1 MSQNK
6 KRKASVA
13 VAVSVL
19 GLSGAVHA
27 GPSGGQVVAGDA
39 TITPG
44 ALQTI
49 IEQLS
54 NKAVI
59 NWNDFSIDP
68 GELVKFI
75 HQNSSD
81 VTLNRVTGDTVSQI
95 RGALTANGNI
105 FLINPNGIVF
115 GAGAEVDVAGLL
127 ATTFDIADQDF
138 MDGKFN
144 FSGELMNNASITN
157 QGKIEVGNGGFV
169 YLIAPNVENTGHIVA
184 NVGRVTLANDG
195 SYDID
200 LTGNGLVSFSVTDAD
215 LTGAT
220 GSVKN
225 GPDGKIEAGHVLLS
239 GSETSA
245 VMSSVVNQGEI
256 TAATELT
263 MAGDDLEQSGAIIAG
278 DTTLD
283 ADNAIISSGGSISG
297 ASATLK
303 AGTGIGA
310 DNAVHTDVDAL
321 EVSSDSGA
329 IRVNEANHLDRLTI
343 TTGDSAEVAFK
354 QDGID
359 PLAGPI
365 QEDVSVQFNGQTLSA
380 NRDTVKTDLD
390 FTHGDGGV
398 TLSGVNVEG
407 DLSVTA
413 AGHIVGDA
421 NLDTAAR
428 GERVTL
434 ATTEDGATI
443 GAENNALR
451 IDADTLRA
459 EARNGHVVV
468 TDTGGDLTL
477 ERVSTGDN
485 SADAGLRALITAE
498 DGDLRGSHGAEPNVE
513 AWAAHLKADGAI
525 GEHGQA
531 VTTAVDVLSAT
542 TQDGGIY
549 LDERDGELMLGKV
562 VAGERVSQAG
572 QTASSTGIS
581 GADGSVTLSTGAVGS
596 HDVMI
601 SADDNILIGDQVSA
615 PDELSIVSRH
625 GGLYKNGDTA
635 IITGRFIY
643 LDAAGRIGQDSNALK
658 TQSNA
663 IRARSGGDGVY
674 LFEDNGLTASDV
686 RALGDNA
693 EVRLEANLGDVV
705 LGLVEAEN
713 GDVTVV
719 SQDGDILAD
728 GHAPMNVRG
737 DHLNLNAQGAI
748 GTAAQALNTEVSSLT
763 TATGTSLAGTYV
775 ANTGLLSSLDLTTLG
790 GNVVVGD
797 DDGGVTF
804 DRANEHLTVL
814 RNGGNGLDLDFDN
827 GAGNLIVEGAD
838 LSGHEVNLTASGR
851 IGDGGGV
858 FAAGDLTLDAGD
870 DIDLTSDADT
880 IDATTLDGDI
890 ALDNRGEGTL
900 TLNAAAGGVGRNVTV
915 NHQGDLSL
923 GQISGDG
930 LIRLTAEGDL
940 NGDGDN
946 TAITGNFVALDAA
959 RIGAADQALSTAI
972 TGRLS
977 MLSGGDI
984 YVSNVGALSLLEGEA
999 VGDIDF
1005 SQAGDA
1011 VLGRLASGGS
1021 VTFYAT
1027 GRVSD
1032 GNGDSDNIVAS
1043 DLDLEAQQVGAA
1055 DGNVDALEIR
1065 VAELVVNASNGGI
1078 YLRNRDNGPLSLVR
1092 ARAAGGDVD
1101 IDTAG
1106 NINLGT
1112 VTAAGGNVTLTSDGA
1127 INDARPDG
1135 ASEANVVARKVD
1147 MRAQQGVG
1155 NTGPMVLDVDQ
1166 MSVSGGN
1173 GDVNAASPGAVEVD
1187 ADSLVGKGASGVTIV
1202 AASITVL
1209 DNNGGTLVMAGGKL
1223 VLTATNG
1230 NIVFLNQDDTI
1241 RLPGGGSI
1249 TLTARADTSN
1259 EGYNGNIITGNL
1271 VTDGGDITLDADRNV
1286 TLGMLDTG
1294 GTGDVYVIA
1303 RDGVIL
1309 DGNGADQNVRGDH
1322 VTLIGNTP
1330 SERDA
1335 EIARDTAIADYA
1347 GRVAELNAKILQLQT
1362 LQQQLEAYIAAL
1374 NSAIVNKNISQQNLK
1389 SAQRT
1394 VDRLSS
1400 QLSSAE
1406 SKLNS
1411 LNRTVSTA
1419 SIAVDAMAMVAGGAQ
1434 AIPFSGDGGADAT
1447 FQGLSLVLAAAQMAV
1462 DEYDRNTFS
1471 PLADELNEA
1480 MNDLDVAKSFHQ
1492 DAITNVESW
1501 TTMRNTTRVSR
1512 DMADH
1517 SVFKATAARDASQ
1530 ALRHQ
1535 SIAAYDQAQDIDM
1548 SAAKPLG
1555 IQANRLDMGTSSDRA
1570 LNSGVY
1576 LDSTGNLGLGNIESV
1591 GEIRAENVAGNI
1603 SVVGDVVSPTLISL
1617 QAEGAVRGTGGTW
1630 VDGDWV
1636 SDAGKLHAPAIAVR
1650 AGHGVADEDDSL
1662 YTDTSEI
1669 AIDAGDGDAFVIN
1682 DNGGD
1687 ELVLGTVDGLSGL
1700 TAAGDMGLANQG
1712 DLRLKTQVVDT
1723 NVDQDS
1729 DTYLYAQ
1736 GGAIVDDNGDTLNVT
1751 GGDLHFRA
1759 DGQVELDTKVD
1770 RVVDSG
1776 TSDGDILL
1784 RERDDLALIALETLN
1799 GDIDVTAGGNLTLH
1813 ELAAG
1818 GDSATIRLDADGR
1831 IDDDQDNHT
1840 GIVGKRLELIAGG
1853 GIGATG
1859 ADHVRGLDTAVDV
1872 VTADAK
1878 GEINIHD
1885 QDDLDVEKVATT
1897 TGNITLTSDA
1907 GDLHLGEVRTD
1918 GEGGNITLVAD
1929 GAIDALNQADATPEL
1944 YADQLALRAGNG
1956 IGSADQALLIETGA
1970 LEADAGDGGLYL
1982 LYQHRD
1988 LTVGGVTPNLGL
2000 PGLTG
2005 LDANG
2010 DLHLTVADGAL
2021 TVNENVTQ
2029 TGEGDTRLSSGKGQ
2043 LLNANVAAAGDLTF
2057 TATTGDITAIS
2068 ASQLTSD
2075 GDLSATATEG
2085 GVSLVQN
2092 SRAQATGNL
2101 ALKGGTTVSLTDAS
2115 AEAGADLTLTG
2126 ENGNVTLANSQATG
2140 ADDVTVNAG
2149 QNITLSGASTL
2160 TATNGALDAT
2170 ATNGNLELNGN
2181 SAASAA
2187 TTLDLKAGNQVSL
2200 TDASVEAGANLT
2212 LTGEEGNVTLANSQ
2226 ATGADDVTVSAGE
2239 HITLSGASTLTAT
2252 DGALK
2257 ATATNGNLSL
2267 NGNSAA
2273 SAATTLDLQAGN
2285 QVSLS
2290 NATAQSGGDMSVTAD
2305 DGDVRFTNSRAATEG
2320 AQTVS
2325 AGGSVG
2331 LTQSQLH
2338 TETDGDLTVIAKGGD
2353 VSLTRSQMLAGGD
2366 FDGDASGDA
2375 MLTNSLI
2382 SAGGSLHPDAVG
2394 SLDLDAGGNVRLTQG
2409 STVTG
2414 TGDTHIGAEDGEL
2427 LVVDSGQVLSGADL
2441 DLNAGTNVILHT
2453 GVAMAKQDLT
2463 LTAGED
2469 VRLSGSA
2476 QLLAEQGN
2484 LSATADAGDLLMSQ
2498 NSTVGAAGDVDLT
2511 TGQAM
2516 TLTDAMVAAGVDLGL
2531 TARQG
2536 SMVITH
2542 SHVGAGDNLTAS
2554 AGQDLL
2560 MSAGSSMI
2568 ATFGTLNATA
2578 TNGTLGVSQGSR
2590 VSGADEVA
2598 LRAGTDLSLN
2608 TATVESLEQGLSL
2621 TADTG
2626 SATLVTSQATGQVD
2640 VTVTAGEGVA
2650 LSAGSVLTAT
2660 DGDMNLTASEG
2671 DLSVSQSSRLA
2682 AGNDL
2687 TGGAGGNLAFTTG
2700 ANVRAGGE
2708 LDLDAG
2714 NHLSVEDAMVRAEGD
2729 AAFTASDG
2737 NLTVARATVTAGGLL
2752 DGDAGQGILLTNAI
2766 LNSGQHH
2773 GIRRLA
2779 PLADANVDLTL
2790 NAGSGDIALS
2800 QGTIV
2805 DAAGALTLDS
2815 EEGNVSLTQSSRATA
2830 VTDATVEAGA
2840 GVSLAAGSR
2849 LEATS
2854 GNLDVTAIEGDLTAR
2869 ESSVLRAGGDLTGSA
2884 GADLAFTTGARA
2896 DTDGDL
2902 DLDAGGNLTVQD
2914 ATVRADGDAAL
2925 TAANGNLAVTRST
2938 LTAGGFLDGDAGAA
2952 VILTSANLTSGLI
2965 DIHRLAPLPEAN
2977 VDLTLNAGSGDVT
2990 LTDGSR
2996 AVSAGALTLGSEE
3009 GSIVLTN
3016 NSRAEAATE
3025 ATLSAA
3031 TDVRVNNGSSAEARN
3046 GDLKATATNGDL
3058 SVTSGGTLT
3067 AGNDLTGSAGQSV
3080 TLDQAHADAGAA
3092 LSLDAQGGDLA
3103 MAGNSRAT
3111 ADTDLDLKAKGDVS
3125 VGASTVR
3132 AEGTLE
3138 MTAGEGDLA
3147 VTGANVTAGGAL
3159 TAKAG
3164 GAATLTA
3171 ATLAS
3176 GEAPD
3181 AAPADLSL
3189 TAGGGIAMDADSAM
3203 HSNADLTLT
3212 AGDDV
3217 ALSTLRAVGDVSV
3230 TSEAGGIQADAVIA
3244 EHIHGDNLFL
3254 SAAKSIGSTLSG
3266 LKTRVNN
3273 LYATLTGS
3281 GDLYLEDVDALTVK
3295 ESSLADGNA
3304 QLRSGA
3310 DLTIEGLAVNG
3321 DARLDSAGRITTG
3334 QDGMVSAEDL
3344 NATAVDGIQL
3354 NSELDSA
3361 TLAVT
3366 GEGTIAVDNLG
3377 DLRIDNATTSD
3388 GDINV
3393 DASGDLG
3400 VGRVAANGAHH
3411 VTLGSGGAIRVD
3423 GAGEIDGVNVT
3434 LRASDGIGGLPDSQN
3449 LDDLLTLRAERIDAV
3464 SDAGDVILRQ
3474 QGPVLISQA
3483 RTGDGRVGVL
3493 VEGGD
3498 ATLGD
3503 IRADGDVSLTAQD
3516 GALLDDNDAGTR
3528 VAGADVSLY
3537 GRGGVGSGANAVA
3550 TQAGSLD
3557 LQADSGVINVEEQD
3571 GLAGLDASINDG
3583 DIRVRTLSGD
3593 LTVNEVEALTPGNA
3607 VMLSAVA
3614 GAILDGNAEANNIVA
3629 SLLELSAAKGIARAS
3644 NPLDVDVSTLGA
3656 TGGSGGVYINN
3667 RGTGPLTVTGLTG
3680 NGGLGLATGGDLD
3693 LNGDLQGRRVEL
3705 AAGGDLTQR
3714 GRITGTDGVTVAGNG
3729 DVTMT
3734 AGAHTQSNGQVYYRA
3749 GQTLTVNTIHT
3760 DAGLPGSTVILE
3772 GRNLRSNATAP
3783 GSIRAGQLDVRVPNG
3798 DGDRVYDMVDTTNG
3812 KARVILNGRTQG
3824 GKIVQ
3829 DSEYVADLTG
3839 PQGSLPRLVLNP
3851 FQGFQPQTTGQGFQ
3865 PVPGDNG
3872 EWHYNP

>member
-19 GLSGAVHA
+19 GFSGAVQA

-44 ALQTI
+44 ALQTL

-54 NKAVI
+54 SKAVI
-59 NWNDFSIDP
+59 NWSDFSIDA

-95 RGALTANGNI
+95 KGALTANGNI

-157 QGKIEVGNGGFV
+157 QGKIEVGSGGFV
-169 YLIAPNVENTGHIVA
+169 YLIAPNVENTGHILA

-200 LTGNGLVSFSVTDAD
+200 LTGNGLVTFSVTDAD

-256 TAATELT
+256 AAATELT
-263 MAGDDLEQSGAIIAG
+263 MAGDDLEQSGTIIAG

-283 ADNAIISSGGSISG
+283 ADNAIVSNGGSISG
-297 ASATLK
+297 DRATLK

-310 DNAVHTDVDAL
+310 DNAVQTSVDSL
-321 EVSSDSGA
+321 DVSSDSGA
-329 IRVNEANHLDRLTI
+329 IRVNEANQLDSLSI
-343 TTGDSAEVAFK
+343 TTGDSAEVVFK
-354 QDGID
+354 QTGVD
-359 PLAGPI
+359 PIGGGPI

-380 NRDTVKTDLD
+380 SRDTVKTDLA

-413 AGHIVGDA
+413 AGNIVGDG

-443 GAENNALR
+443 GAENDALR
-451 IDADTLRA
+451 LDADTLRA
-459 EARNGHVVV
+459 EAKKGHVVI
-468 TDTGGDLTL
+468 TDTDGDLTL

-485 SADAGLRALITAE
+485 SAEAGLRALITAE
-498 DGDLRGSHGAEPNVE
+498 DGDLRGSHGAEANVE
-513 AWAAHLKADGAI
+513 AWATNLQADGAI
-525 GEHGQA
+525 GDHGQA
-531 VTTAVDVLSAT
+531 VTTAVDVLSAA
-542 TQDGGIY
+542 TQDGSIHV
-549 LDERDGELMLGKV
+549 DEQDGELMLGKV
-562 VAGERVSQAG
+562 VAGERISQAG

-596 HDVMI
+596 HDIMI
-601 SADDNILIGDQVSA
+601 SADDNIMIGDQIST
-615 PDELSIVSRH
+615 PDELSIVSRE

-643 LDAAGRIGQDSNALK
+643 LDAAGRIGQVSNALK
-658 TQSNA
+658 TQSDTV
-663 IRARSGGDGVY
+663 RARSGGDGIY
-674 LFEDNGLTASDV
+674 LFEDNGLNASDI

-693 EVRLEANLGDVV
+693 EVQLEANLGDVV
-705 LGLVEAEN
+705 LGLLEAEN

-728 GHAPMNVRG
+728 ANAPLNVRG
-737 DHLNLNAQGAI
+737 DHLTLDAEGAI
-748 GTAAQALNTEVSSLT
+748 GTAAEALATEVGSLT
-763 TATGTSLAGTYV
+763 TTTGTGLAGTYV
-775 ANTGLLSSLDLTTLG
+775 ANAGLLSSLDVITLG
-790 GNVVVGD
+790 GNVSVTD
-797 DDGGVTF
+797 DDGGITF
-804 DRANEHLTVL
+804 DRVSEHLAVQ
-814 RNGGNGLDLDFDN
+814 RDSGEGLDLAFNN

-838 LSGHEVNLTASGR
+838 LSGHKVNLTASGR

-870 DIDLTSDADT
+870 EIELTTDADS
-880 IDATTLDGDI
+880 IEATTVDGDI
-890 ALDNRGEGTL
+890 ALDNRGEGSL
-900 TLNAAAGGVGRNVTV
+900 TLNAAAGGTDHGVTV
-915 NHQGDLSL
+915 SHQGDLSL
-923 GQISGDG
+923 GQVVGDG

-946 TAITGNFVALDAA
+946 TAITGNFVELDAA
-959 RIGAADQALSTAI
+959 RIGSADQALATAI
-972 TGRLS
+972 TGKLS
-977 MLSGGDI
+977 MLSDGDI
-984 YVSNVGALSLLEGEA
+984 YVTNVGALSLLDGEA
-999 VGDIDF
+999 GGDIDF

-1011 VLGRLASGGS
+1011 VLGRLASTGS

-1032 GNGDSDNIVAS
+1032 GNGDGDNIVAD
-1043 DLDLEAQQVGAA
+1043 DLNLDAQQVGAA
-1055 DGNVDALEIR
+1055 DGTVDALEIR
-1065 VAELVVNASNGGI
+1065 VDELVVNASNGGI
-1078 YLRNRDNGPLSLVR
+1078 YLRNRDNGPLSLIS

-1106 NINLGT
+1106 TMNLGT

-1147 MRAQQGVG
+1147 MRAAQGIG

-1209 DNNGGTLVMAGGKL
+1209 DNNGGTLVMDGGKL

-1249 TLTARADTSN
+1249 TLTARADTTN

-1394 VDRLSS
+1394 VDRLSG
-1400 QLSSAE
+1400 QLSAAE
-1406 SKLNS
+1406 SKLNA
-1411 LNRTVSTA
+1411 LNRTVSAA
-1419 SIAVDAMAMVAGGAQ
+1419 SIAVDAMSMAAGAAQ

-1447 FQGLSLVLAAAQMAV
+1447 FQGLSLVLSAAQLAV

-1555 IQANRLDMGTSSDRA
+1555 IQANRLDMGTSSGRA

-1576 LDSTGNLGLGNIESV
+1576 LDATGNLGLGNIESV

-1617 QAEGAVRGTGGTW
+1617 QAEGAVRGIGGTF

-1636 SDAGKLHAPAIAVR
+1636 PDAGVLHAPAIAVR
-1650 AGHGVADEDDSL
+1650 AGQGVADEDDSL
-1662 YTDTSEI
+1662 YTDTSEM
-1669 AIDAGDGDAFVIN
+1669 AIDAGDGDAFVSN

-1712 DLRLKTQVVDT
+1712 GLRLNTQVVDT

-1729 DTYLYAQ
+1729 VTYLYAQ
-1736 GGAIVDDNGDTLNVT
+1736 GGAIIDGNGDTLNVT
-1751 GGDLHFRA
+1751 GGDLQFRA

-1831 IDDDQDNHT
+1831 IDDDQDNDT
-1840 GIVGKRLELIAGG
+1840 GIVGKRLELTAGG

-1859 ADHVRGLDTAVDV
+1859 ADNVRGLDTAVDV

-1885 QDDLDVEKVATT
+1885 QDDLDLEKVTTT
-1897 TGNITLTSDA
+1897 TGNITVTSDA
-1907 GDLHLGEVRTD
+1907 GDLRLGEVRTD

-1929 GAIDALNQADATPEL
+1929 GAINALNEADDISEL

-1956 IGSADQALLIETGA
+1956 IGGADQALLIETGA

-1982 LYQHRD
+1982 LNQNRD

-2021 TVNENVTQ
+2021 TMNEDVTQ

-2043 LLNANVAAAGDLTF
+2043 RVNADLDAAGDLTLQ
-2057 TATTGDITAIS
+2057 AYSGDITAIN
-2068 ASQLTSD
+2068 ASQLLSG
-2075 GDLSATATEG
+2075 GDLSATAIEG

-2092 SRAQATGNL
+2092 SRAQADGNL
-2101 ALKGGTTVSLTDAS
+2101 NLQGGTTVSLTDAS
-2115 AEAGADLTLTG
+2115 AEAGADLTFTG
-2126 ENGNVTLANSQATG
+2126 EEGNVTLANSRASG

-2149 QNITLSGASTL
+2149 ENITLSGASSL
-2160 TATNGALDAT
+2160 TATHGALDAT

-2181 SAASAA
+2181 S
-2187 TTLDLKAGNQVSL
+2187 
-2200 TDASVEAGANLT
+2200 
-2212 LTGEEGNVTLANSQ
+2212 
-2226 ATGADDVTVSAGE
+2226 SAG
-2239 HITLSGASTLTAT
+2239 
-2252 DGALK
+2252 
-2257 ATATNGNLSL
+2257 
-2267 NGNSAA
+2267 
-2273 SAATTLDLQAGN
+2273 AATTLDLQAGN
-2285 QVSLS
+2285 QVSLN
-2290 NATAQSGGDMSVTAD
+2290 NATLQSGDDMSVTAD
-2305 DGDVRFTNSRAATEG
+2305 QGDVLLTNGRAATKG

-2325 AGGSVG
+2325 AGGSVR

-2338 TETDGDLTVIAKGGD
+2338 TETDGDMTVTAEGGDISLTV
-2353 VSLTRSQMLAGGD
+2353 SQMLAGGA
-2366 FDGDASGDA
+2366 FDGDAAGDVTLASG
-2375 MLTNSLI
+2375 LI
-2382 SAGGSLHPDAVG
+2382 SAAGTLE
-2394 SLDLDAGGNVRLTQG
+2394 LDAGDNVRLTQG

-2414 TGDTHIGAEDGEL
+2414 TGDTHVGAQDGEL
-2427 LVVDSGQVLSGADL
+2427 LVVDNGQVMSGADL
-2441 DLNAGTNVILHT
+2441 DLDAGTDVTLHT
-2453 GVAMAKQDLT
+2453 GVAKSMQDLT
-2463 LTAGED
+2463 VTAGEG
-2469 VRLSGSA
+2469 VRLSGGA
-2476 QLLAEQGN
+2476 QLLAQDGD
-2484 LSATADAGDLLMSQ
+2484 LSATADTGDLLMSQ
-2498 NSTVGAAGDVDLT
+2498 NSVVGAAGNVDLT
-2511 TGQAM
+2511 AGQAM
-2516 TLTDAMVAAGVDLGL
+2516 TLTAAMVAAGADLNL
-2531 TARQG
+2531 TAGQG
-2536 SMVITH
+2536 SMVITQ
-2542 SHVGAGDNLTAS
+2542 SNVGAGEALTAT

-2560 MSAGSSMI
+2560 ISAGSYMTAS
-2568 ATFGTLNATA
+2568 TGTLKATA
-2578 TNGTLGVSQGSR
+2578 TNGTLNLSQGSR
-2590 VSGADEVA
+2590 VEGFGDVA
-2598 LRAGTDLSLN
+2598 LRAGTDLAVN
-2608 TATVESLEQGLSL
+2608 AATVESLDQDLSL

-2626 SATLVTSQATGQVD
+2626 SVTLVTSQASGQED
-2640 VTVTAGEGVA
+2640 ATVTAGQGVA
-2650 LSAGSVLTAT
+2650 LSAGSSLTAT
-2660 DGDMNLTASEG
+2660 GGDMTLTATEG
-2671 DLSVSQSSRLA
+2671 DLTVSQSSRLN

-2687 TGGAGGNLAFTTG
+2687 TGSAGANLAFTTG
-2700 ANVRAGGE
+2700 ANVDAGND

-2714 NHLSVEDAMVRAEGD
+2714 NHLSVEDAIVRADGD
-2729 AAFTASDG
+2729 AALKAADG
-2737 NLTVARATVTAGGLL
+2737 NLVVSRSGITAGGFLA
-2752 DGDAGQGILLTNAI
+2752 GDAGNGILLAAAN
-2766 LNSGQHH
+2766 LGSGVNE
-2773 GIRRLA
+2773 IRRLA
-2779 PLADANVDLTL
+2779 PLADRNVDLTL

-2800 QGTIV
+2800 QGSSV
-2805 DAAGALTLDS
+2805 DAAGTLTLDS
-2815 EEGNVSLTQSSRATA
+2815 EEGNVSLIQSSRAIA
-2830 VTDATVEAGA
+2830 VTDATVKAGA
-2840 GVSLAAGSR
+2840 GVSLTGGSR
-2849 LEATS
+2849 FEATN
-2854 GNLDVTAIEGDLTAR
+2854 GDLDVTAINGDFSAR
-2869 ESSVLRAGGDLTGSA
+2869 DGSVLRAGGDVSGSA
-2884 GADLAFTTGARA
+2884 GTDLAFTEGARA
-2896 DTDGDL
+2896 DAAGDL
-2902 DLDAGGNLTVQD
+2902 DLDAGNNLTVQD
-2914 ATVRADGDAAL
+2914 ATVRADGDVAL
-2925 TAANGNLAVTRST
+2925 TAANGNLAVTRSSV
-2938 LTAGGFLDGDAGAA
+2938 TAGGLLDGDAGAA
-2952 VILTSANLTSGLI
+2952 VILTSANLTSGRV
-2965 DIHRLAPLPEAN
+2965 DIHGLAPLPDTN

-2990 LTDGSR
+2990 LTGGSR
-2996 AVSAGALTLGSEE
+2996 AISAASLTLGSEE
-3009 GSIVLTN
+3009 GSVVVTN
-3016 NSRAEAATE
+3016 GSRAEAATD
-3025 ATLSAA
+3025 ATLTAA

-3046 GDLKATATNGDL
+3046 GDLNATATNGDL

-3080 TLDQAHADAGAA
+3080 TLDQALADAGAA

-3111 ADTDLDLKAKGDVS
+3111 AGTDLDLKAKGD
-3125 VGASTVR
+3125 
-3132 AEGTLE
+3132 
-3138 MTAGEGDLA
+3138 LA
-3147 VTGANVTAGGAL
+3147 VTGATVTAGGAL

-3176 GEAPD
+3176 GDAPD
-3181 AAPADLSL
+3181 AEPADLSL
-3189 TAGGGIAMDADSAM
+3189 TAGGGIAMDANSAM
-3203 HSNADLTLT
+3203 HSNADLTLK

-3230 TSEAGGIQADAVIA
+3230 TSEAGGIQADAAID

-3254 SAAKSIGSTLSG
+3254 SAAKSIGSSLSG

-3281 GDLYLEDVDALTVK
+3281 GDLHLRDVDALTVK
-3295 ESSLADGNA
+3295 DSTLADGDA
-3304 QLRSGA
+3304 HLTTGG
-3310 DLTIEGLAVNG
+3310 DLTLEGLAVNG
-3321 DARLDSAGRITTG
+3321 DAVLGSADRITTG
-3334 QDGMVSAEDL
+3334 EDGMVSAEDL

-3388 GDINV
+3388 GGITV

-3400 VGRVAANGAHH
+3400 VGRVAANGAHD

-3423 GAGEIDGVNVT
+3423 GAGEIDGVKVT
-3434 LRASDGIGGLPDSQN
+3434 LRASDGIGGLPDSED

-3503 IRADGDVSLTAQD
+3503 IRADGDVSLAAQD
-3516 GALLDDNDAGTR
+3516 GALLDDADAGTR
-3528 VAGADVSLY
+3528 VVGADVSLY
-3537 GRGGVGSGANAVA
+3537 GRDGVGSDANAVA
-3550 TQAGSLD
+3550 TQAGSLE

-3583 DIRVRTLSGD
+3583 DIRVRTLAGD

-3644 NPLDVDVSTLGA
+3644 DPLDVDVSTLGA

-3680 NGGLGLATGGDLD
+3680 NGGLALATGGDLD
-3693 LNGDLQGRRVEL
+3693 LNGDLKGRRVEL
-3705 AAGGDLTQR
+3705 AAGGDLTQH
-3714 GRITGTDGVTVAGNG
+3714 GRVTGTEGVTIAGNG

-3749 GQTLTVNTIHT
+3749 GQTLTVNTVHT

-3772 GRNLRSNATAP
+3772 GRNLRSSATAP

-3824 GKIVQ
+3824 GKVVDDAQ
-3829 DSEYVADLTG
+3829 FVADLTG
-3839 PQGSLPRLVLNP
+3839 PQSALPRLMLNP
-3851 FQGFQPQTTGQGFQ
+3851 FEGFQPQTTGQGFQ